1 MTRAQEAEERFGL
14 KREVAKLKR
23 LMSKKS
29 HDSLSDE
36 SSQKSEEDN
45 KRTDED
51 NRTEG
56 EYEISTT
63 STISENHKEEFNDST
78 DGGDKRTREQVSPDK
93 VFSEVCMPCVQQLS
107 LTLLYNFWRWTTVCF
122 NRVF

>member
-36 SSQKSEEDN
+36 DNKKNEEDN
-45 KRTDED
+45 KKTDED
-51 NRTEG
+51 SRTEG
-56 EYEISTT
+56 EYEASMT
-63 STISENHKEEFNDST
+63 STISENHKEELNDST
-78 DGGDKRTREQVSPDK
+78 DGSDKRTIEQASPDK
-93 VFSEVCMPCVQQLS
+93 TFSEVRIPCVEWLHAV
-107 LTLLYNFWRWTTVCF
+107 R
-122 NRVF
+122 

>member
-36 SSQKSEEDN
+36 DSKKSEEDN
-45 KRTDED
+45 KKTDED

-56 EYEISTT
+56 EYEASTT

-78 DGGDKRTREQVSPDK
+78 DGGDKRAKEVSPDK
-93 VFSEVCMPCVQQLS
+93 VFSEVRIPCKGWIR
-107 LTLLYNFWRWTTVCF
+107 YCP
-122 NRVF
+122 